1 MAAKAEAESPKQG
14 RLSYEEQKARERL
27 IRKAQKSVAESEKTI
42 ADIEAEIAEIEQKL
56 SSGEAVDPDIYQRH
70 SDLQKKLENAM
81 SVWELAC
88 MELEEISNS

>member
-1 MAAKAEAESPKQG
+1 M
-14 RLSYEEQKARERL
+14 
-27 IRKAQKSVAESEKTI
+27 IRKAQKNVAESEKTI

-56 SSGEAVDPDIYQRH
+56 SSGDQVEQDIYQRH

-88 MELEEISNS
+88 MELDELSGGER